1 MRGKLMPDEAKTEDP
16 IAFFTLPYEYNLRD
30 ADKLIHNDR
39 NADYGHPLD
48 DFCDTAEYW
57 TTWGHARGWLPMDQS
72 LVPED
77 VAMMMVH
84 LKISREGRKHKLDN
98 IVDGPGYFGTLGM
111 VIAERMRRGWGAAY
125 QVIHRGL
132 KGG

>member
-1 MRGKLMPDEAKTEDP
+1 MPEPETP
-16 IAFFTLPYEYNLRD
+16 VGRYTLAEQYEFNLRD
-30 ADKLIHNDR
+30 ADALIHGER

-57 TTWGHARGWLPMDQS
+57 TTWGHARGWLPFEQS
-72 LVPED
+72 LTPED

-111 VIAERMRRGWGAAY
+111 VIAERLRRGWGTAY
-125 QVIHRGL
+125 EIIRRYAP
-132 KGG
+132 KES